1 MYCSKCGKEIDY
13 DALVCRECEQAEQ
26 TALVETPVSG
36 GNPRMRGFG
45 KALTGVILSF
55 VAVLFSAVAYFASF
69 TEAMLKIIR
78 DYLGGDPMVSDVG
91 MAVLFVLMAIPAVL
105 AIVFGVLS
113 IKTFTSVPAGQPKPI
128 VTLIMGIYA
137 IAESV
142 SAASMFLASLQ
153 LFSLGQ
159 L

>member
-26 TALVETPVSG
+26 TASVETPAG
-36 GNPRMRGFG
+36 GKPRMRGFG

-55 VAVLFSAVAYFASF
+55 VAVLVSAVAYFASF

-78 DYLGGDPMVSDVG
+78 DYFGGDPMVSDVG
-91 MAVLFVLMAIPAVL
+91 MTVLFVLMAVPAVL

-113 IKTFTSVPAGQPKPI
+113 IKTFKSAPAGQPKPI

-142 SAASMFLASLQ
+142 SAVSMFLASLQ

>member
-13 DALVCRECEQAEQ
+13 DALVCRECAQEEQA
-26 TALVETPVSG
+26 ASVETPAGG

-55 VAVLFSAVAYFASF
+55 VAVLVSAVAYFASF

-78 DYLGGDPMVSDVG
+78 DYFGGDPMISG
-91 MAVLFVLMAIPAVL
+91 IGIAVLFVLVAVPSVL
-105 AIVFGVLS
+105 AIVLGVRS
-113 IKTFTSVPAGQPKPI
+113 IKTFKAASAGQPKPI

-142 SAASMFLASLQ
+142 SALSMFLASLQ
-153 LFSLGQ
+153 LFALGQ